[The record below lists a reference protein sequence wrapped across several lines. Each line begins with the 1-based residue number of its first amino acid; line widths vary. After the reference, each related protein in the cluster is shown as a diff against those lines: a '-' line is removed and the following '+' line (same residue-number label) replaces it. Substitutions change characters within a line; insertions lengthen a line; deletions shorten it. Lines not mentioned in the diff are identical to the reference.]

1 MLYLF
6 PRKCSSAIMEILTP
20 AEDRVWPSTMDSG
33 SFYDGEGLGPEGM
46 RETSTLYDS
55 LGN

>member
-46 RETSTLYDS
+46 WETSTLYDS